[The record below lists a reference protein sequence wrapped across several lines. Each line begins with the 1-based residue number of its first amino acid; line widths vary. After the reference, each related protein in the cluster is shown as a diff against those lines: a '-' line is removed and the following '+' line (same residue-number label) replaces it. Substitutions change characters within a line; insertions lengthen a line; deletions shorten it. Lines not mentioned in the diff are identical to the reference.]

1 MPSLLSLGAA
11 AVIVGGIVVDLP
23 KYPVN
28 NNVIPSDLSQLPF
41 GSRSGALVSES
52 IQSLAAGLVFEQR
65 KGAVGKV
72 TRKQSNALI
81 DQNENDSK
89 VRRSTKSALRK
100 ARASWLIN
108 LASDSLTN
116 VTPITLAAA

>member
-1 MPSLLSLGAA
+1 M
-11 AVIVGGIVVDLP
+11 VDLP